1 MNPVPEFEIFF
12 MPRVKLFDREEVLAR
27 AMELFWKKGFY
38 STSIQ
43 DLVDHLGV
51 NRASLYD
58 TFGGKDELFEQ
69 AFRLY
74 QESNRRNM
82 VNFLNS
88 QKSVKKGLL
97 NLFRNSILQSAGDPD
112 LKGCFVVNT
121 TTEMVPADQK
131 MKELLTSNR
140 IEFEK
145 IFHDYLQK
153 GVSSGEISKE
163 KDLKAIASLV
173 FTLYNG
179 LKVVSKVNSNP
190 NSLLK
195 MIKAGL
201 SVLD

>member
-1 MNPVPEFEIFF
+1 